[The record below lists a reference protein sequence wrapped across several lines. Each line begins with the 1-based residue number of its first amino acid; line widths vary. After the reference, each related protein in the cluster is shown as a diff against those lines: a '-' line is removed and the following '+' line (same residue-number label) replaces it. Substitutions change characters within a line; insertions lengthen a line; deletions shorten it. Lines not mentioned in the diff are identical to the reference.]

1 MRFLILIHAALLLL
15 AGTGC
20 KSSSSSGT
28 GKTFCDTA
36 CLQDTLRFAGDHP
49 LQPYVTISVKDCKP
63 ENIER
68 GHQNLVLNTGF
79 GFENVHFNKEYI
91 RTIIDDTSAAY
102 ILFNDC
108 MSGRGYYIKLPFNKT
123 GTINKRTSAINNLDK
138 KYAVD
143 DHMVAYID
151 KGNIFVEETRSGKK
165 AMMTFGKMLD
175 IDYDATHEYLDSVNV
190 TPDRIWVRVKIDN
203 KWEDLEKKITLE

>member
-1 MRFLILIHAALLLL
+1 MRAIILIHAALLVL
-15 AGTGC
+15 AISSC
-20 KSSSSSGT
+20 KSSSSDAPASL
-28 GKTFCDTA
+28 CDTA
-36 CLQDTLRFAGDHP
+36 CLQDTLRFTGDHP
-49 LQPYVTISVKDCKP
+49 LQPYVTISMKNCKP

-68 GHQNLVLNTGF
+68 GHKNLVLNTGF
-79 GFENVHFNKEYI
+79 GYDLVNYNKDYI
-91 RTIIDDTSAAY
+91 RCIIDDTSAAY

-108 MSGRGYYIKLPFNKT
+108 STGRGYYMKLPFNKT
-123 GTINKRTSAINNLDK
+123 GTINKRTTAINNLDK

-190 TPDRIWVRVKIDN
+190 TPERIWVRVKIDN
-203 KWEDLEKKITLE
+203 IWEEKEKKITLE

>member
-1 MRFLILIHAALLLL
+1 MRLFVLILSVLFVL
-15 AGTGC
+15 AVSGC
-20 KSSSSSGT
+20 KSSSSDAPS
-28 GKTFCDTA
+28 TFCDTA
-36 CLQDTLRFAGDHP
+36 CLQDTLRFRGDHP
-49 LQPYVTISVKDCKP
+49 MEPYVTISTKNCKP

-68 GHQNLVLNTGF
+68 GHRNLVLNTGF
-79 GFENVHFNKEYI
+79 GFENVNFNKDYI

-108 MSGRGYYIKLPFNKT
+108 MTGRGYYIKLPFNKT
-123 GTINKRTSAINNLDK
+123 GTINKRTSALNNMDK

-151 KGNIFVEETRSGKK
+151 KGNIFVEETKSGKK

-175 IDYDATHEYLDSVNV
+175 IDYDATHEFLDSVNV
-190 TPDRIWVRVKIDN
+190 TPGRIWVRVKIDN
-203 KWEDLEKKITLE
+203 KWEELEKKITLE